1 MSIEDIL
8 REIRSMSSKV
18 DGLSSEV
25 EAIKQRK
32 RERTE
37 EEIALDNSSSSS
49 LRASRSRSPTR
60 RGKAPRDVRTRP
72 SRSSRRETRRPSP
85 SGATASRRRNS
96 PSPPRRSR
104 SPLTAFSS
112 DEEDG
117 IDSSQLTEV
126 SEQTHRL
133 LTTSCTRRVSNEVR
147 KRTRS
152 RFKLPKVAAT
162 RTPRVDHVMKALIPQ
177 SAKNADK
184 ELAQIQAVVLDPVA
198 PVASLLE
205 NYERLSRDEV
215 KDATLAA
222 VEQIGNANARISRLR
237 REKPVA
243 SINND
248 LTPLAR
254 DDADFVGVAANL
266 FGPEFTK
273 RAKEHLDQIRSLKTT
288 ALPGQQQ
295 PGGDRQYDQY
305 NKRPL
310 FSKGPP
316 LGD

>member
-96 PSPPRRSR
+96 RSPPRRSR

-112 DEEDG
+112 DEEDYG

-126 SEQTHRL
+126 S
-133 LTTSCTRRVSNEVR
+133 
-147 KRTRS
+147 S
-152 RFKLPKVAAT
+152 RPTVYS
-162 RTPRVDHVMKALIPQ
+162 P
-177 SAKNADK
+177 
-184 ELAQIQAVVLDPVA
+184 
-198 PVASLLE
+198 
-205 NYERLSRDEV
+205 
-215 KDATLAA
+215 
-222 VEQIGNANARISRLR
+222 
-237 REKPVA
+237 
-243 SINND
+243 
-248 LTPLAR
+248 PLAHGECLTR
-254 DDADFVGVAANL
+254 
-266 FGPEFTK
+266 
-273 RAKEHLDQIRSLKTT
+273 
-288 ALPGQQQ
+288 
-295 PGGDRQYDQY
+295 
-305 NKRPL
+305 
-310 FSKGPP
+310 
-316 LGD
+316 